1 MKKYLPIII
10 YTLVLSMSMNM
21 SAIAMPY
28 NSNSRLSVEA
38 ESDLLPKTVK
48 SSSGYDSTK
57 VRGNFFAEANVTITN
72 EGNGDIAGSATAYL
86 DVPADEVYI
95 TIYLDRWD
103 EDGERWRQVSYYDA
117 EFYAKDY
124 PEGLNRPSLNVIFKN
139 QDKGYYY
146 RLRGV
151 FSAVYN
157 GKFEGFSPVTDGIW
171 ID

>member
-1 MKKYLPIII
+1 MKKYLSIVI
-10 YTLVLSMSMNM
+10 YAVVLSISMNM
-21 SAIAMPY
+21 PVIAMPY
-28 NSNSRLSVEA
+28 NSNSQQMVEI
-38 ESDLLPKTVK
+38 ESDLLPKSVR
-48 SSSGYDSTK
+48 SLSGYDSTK

-72 EGNGDIAGSATAYL
+72 EGNGNIAGSATAYL
-86 DVPADEVYI
+86 DVSADEAYI

-103 EDGERWRQVSYYDA
+103 EAGERWRQVAYYDA

-124 PEGLNRPSLNVIFKN
+124 PEGLNRPSLNVTFKN

-151 FSAVYN
+151 FAAVYQGN
-157 GKFEGFSPVTDGIW
+157 FEGFSPVTDGIW